1 MNIKEKIQDFFNSE
15 KIDLEVVDKD
25 TVETPEVKEEVKAK
39 FVDATLQDGT
49 VVQIEPAVEVG
60 AAVVVVLEDEVV
72 PAPDGDH
79 VLEDN
84 TVITVEGGLITNV
97 QSPEDVEDEAVEEL
111 DKETTVEAETKADR
125 EAKKVIESII
135 TEKQFSELVEKVENL
150 EKESKFLKEEN
161 EALTALFNSNKKEL
175 GELFKELFAEPTE
188 EPIKKQKNPLKKETK
203 NIFLKVKKQ

>member
-1 MNIKEKIQDFFNSE
+1 MNIKEKIQAFFNSE
-15 KIDLEVVDKD
+15 NIDLEVVDKD
-25 TVETPEVKEEVKAK
+25 KAEETPELETQK

-49 VVQIEPAVEVG
+49 VVQIEPALEVG

-84 TVITVEGGLITNV
+84 TVIVVEGGLITAI
-97 QSPEDVEDEAVEEL
+97 QTPEDVEEEAVEEM
-111 DKETTVEAETKADR
+111 ETEKPEVSDR

-135 TEKQFSELVEKVENL
+135 TEKQFSELVKKVEDL
-150 EKESKFLKEEN
+150 EKQAKFLKEEN

-175 GELFKELFAEPTE
+175 GDLFNELFAEPTD
-188 EPIKKQKNPLKKETK
+188 EPIKKSKNPLRKEPSA
-203 NIFLKVKKQ
+203 NMFLKTKK

>member
-1 MNIKEKIQDFFNSE
+1 MNIKEKIQAFFNSE
-15 KIDLEVVDKD
+15 NIDLEVVDKD
-25 TVETPEVKEEVKAK
+25 KAEETPELETQK

-49 VVQIEPAVEVG
+49 VVQIEPALEVG

-84 TVITVEGGLITNV
+84 TVIVVEGGLITAI
-97 QSPEDVEDEAVEEL
+97 QTPEDVEEEAVEEM
-111 DKETTVEAETKADR
+111 ETEKTTTSDR

-135 TEKQFSELVEKVENL
+135 TEKQFSELVKKVEDL
-150 EKESKFLKEEN
+150 EKQAKFLKEEN

-175 GELFKELFAEPTE
+175 GDLFNELFAEPTD
-188 EPIKKQKNPLKKETK
+188 EPIKKSKNPLRKEPSA
-203 NIFLKVKKQ
+203 NMFLKTKK